1 MSEAPPNSFRADA
14 CKSFHRRVKLLRE
27 DSDLARAARI
37 PALSAAWTK
46 AHTLQ
51 TRPVVVNAL
60 VASAELKRL
69 LVRLWGPGAVSL
81 GTTAVERAWWPDHL
95 RNMNKAA
102 SWATTAWQQYR
113 AVVSWKQDVVA
124 KLRRAETTAR
134 KGRCGGKFLASL
146 EQTLHVL
153 EAGGR
158 QSIRLG
164 RLGGRAVS
172 SDRPRCPPQGELYPG
187 QNIRAEVLPRSVRPS
202 HGFSRQV
209 CLQHKPVTITKVLP
223 ARQRRVVWSKT
234 GSSRRRAPLDATFS
248 VSLSLVTCPLENV
261 RKGACMVSKKVQ
273 LPCSC

>member
-1 MSEAPPNSFRADA
+1 M
-14 CKSFHRRVKLLRE
+14 
-27 DSDLARAARI
+27 
-37 PALSAAWTK
+37 
-46 AHTLQ
+46 
-51 TRPVVVNAL
+51 
-60 VASAELKRL
+60 
-69 LVRLWGPGAVSL
+69 
-81 GTTAVERAWWPDHL
+81 ERAWWPDHL

-113 AVVSWKQDVVA
+113 AVVSLKQDVVA
-124 KLRRAETTAR
+124 KLRRVETTAR

-164 RLGGRAVS
+164 RLGGHAVS

-223 ARQRRVVWSKT
+223 ARQRRVWSKT
-234 GSSRRRAPLDATFS
+234 GSSWRRAPLDATFS

-261 RKGACMVSKKVQ
+261 RKGAWCPKRSSCRAHVEFPLMCRHHAHFHRAVCLSVRSFAQ
-273 LPCSC
+273 LQHCDRLFPC